1 MMQSDG
7 LFNQGET
14 LLFMPH
20 REVIEEVLQVVI
32 DLISRNAKIQ
42 FGGASRTSPVPD
54 FAEHLPM

>member
-32 DLISRNAKIQ
+32 DLISSNAKI
-42 FGGASRTSPVPD
+42 
-54 FAEHLPM
+54 